1 MVAPLTTS
9 LIADQ
14 TLSWINEQLRAE
26 LEWREAER
34 VAQKV
39 PAEFWKLQALRLLS
53 FSLVGIGWLAIQ
65 IATGV

>member
-26 LEWREAER
+26 VEWREAER
-34 VAQKV
+34 VSRKV
-39 PAEFWKLQALRLLS
+39 PAEFWKLQAFRLLS
-53 FSLVGIGWLAIQ
+53 FSLVGVGWLAIQ

>member
-1 MVAPLTTS
+1 MTAPLTTS

-14 TLSWINEQLRAE
+14 TLSWINAQLRAE

-34 VAQKV
+34 LTQQI
-39 PAEFWKLQALRLLS
+39 PADFWKLQALRLLS

-65 IATGV
+65 IASGV